1 MDSSTELIQGGAR
14 STSCP
19 NEGHLRQIL
28 EADADRCLRCGMKA
42 ASLPSNVGVQ
52 AARYLCLQ
60 ALIEEVS
67 LLAAPKAAEKPRGP
81 QRA

>member
-1 MDSSTELIQGGAR
+1 MDSNTELIQGGAR
-14 STSCP
+14 SMSCP

-28 EADADRCLRCGMKA
+28 EADADRCLRCG
-42 ASLPSNVGVQ
+42 SPPSNVGVQ